1 LHWQYGW
8 LDENAIGRKECY
20 WAVVRAEGIQLGIC
34 ILLETF
40 YLYRALV
47 AGQTQQ

>member
-1 LHWQYGW
+1 MHWQYGW
-8 LDENAIGRKECY
+8 LDEYAIGRKEFY
-20 WAVVRAEGIQLGIC
+20 WAVVRAEGILYGIY

-47 AGQTQQ
+47 AGQTQP